1 MKYYEAVLVV
11 IAIIILG
18 LWVTGNIRFTEGYA
32 PCKGDCSQAPLPP
45 AGIVRLNPFEW
56 PYSAWANPD
65 TPYMS
70 PSAAMRVAPLTHLTT
85 PDHTVLT
92 N

>member
-1 MKYYEAVLVV
+1 MKYSQAVIIVVV
-11 IAIIILG
+11 IIL
-18 LWVTGNIRFTEGYA
+18 LLLYASGNIGFVEGYA

-45 AGIVRLNPFEW
+45 AGVVRLNPFEW

-65 TPYMS
+65 APYMS
-70 PSAAMRVAPLTHLTT
+70 PSAAMRVAPLTHLNT
-85 PDHTVLT
+85 PDHVVLT